1 MKKLTLL
8 LLLVPILSF
17 GQISYK
23 DIMKLD
29 SKDAYQKLMIDK
41 KMSITEKTDNYFQYA
56 LTPRD
61 KDGKTV
67 STLFGEYYDDAGLFS
82 FSFIRTGYEYN
93 PYTGDKIQEN
103 IVVSNSFDPIQKK
116 VERKCRFIK
125 IVNIGE
131 IDFAC
136 YLCNDAKF
144 RGYLG
149 LGFKGNQGI
158 VQQLL
163 LKQVYPDSPLIS
175 NN

>member
-1 MKKLTLL
+1 MKKLILL
-8 LLLVPILSF
+8 LLFIPILSF

-29 SKDAYQKLMIDK
+29 SKDAFQKLMIDK
-41 KMSITEKTDNYFQYA
+41 KMSIIEKNDDYFQYA

-61 KDGKTV
+61 KDGETV
-67 STLFGEYYDDAGLFS
+67 STLFGTYYDYTDLFTFS
-82 FSFIRTGYEYN
+82 FVRTGYEYN

-163 LKQVYPDSPLIS
+163 LKQVNPDSPLIS

>member
-1 MKKLTLL
+1 
-8 LLLVPILSF
+8 
-17 GQISYK
+17 
-23 DIMKLD
+23 MKLD
-29 SKDAYQKLMIDK
+29 SKDAFQKLMIDK
-41 KMSITEKTDNYFQYA
+41 KMSIIEKNDNIIDYA
-56 LTPRD
+56 LTPSTD
-61 KDGKTV
+61 KDGETV
-67 STLFGEYYDDAGLFS
+67 STLFGSYVWYDYNGLFT
-82 FSFIRTGYEYN
+82 FTFIRTGYEYN

-125 IVNIGE
+125 IVNIVE

-149 LGFKGNQGI
+149 LGFTGNKGI

-163 LKQVYPDSPLIS
+163 LKQVYPDSPLITD
-175 NN
+175 N